1 MCNDESLNLFQ
12 QTLCIFI
19 VLCYYK
25 RNLKKGVC
33 IFMRKKLQDA
43 MFEAS
48 YLFEFLISV
57 IVGIAIL
64 ILSVR
69 FVVDIFSTS
78 VFLKGTDA
86 LVEILDSAI
95 ILAIGAELIK
105 MLCKHTPETV
115 IEVLA
120 FALARQLIIC
130 HATSWENLITVIAI
144 AILFAVR
151 RFLLKRHDMVETPD
165 GLIEESCNDD

>member
-1 MCNDESLNLFQ
+1 
-12 QTLCIFI
+12 
-19 VLCYYK
+19 
-25 RNLKKGVC
+25 
-33 IFMRKKLQDA
+33 MRKKLQDA
-43 MFEAS
+43 MFEVS
-48 YLFEFLISV
+48 YMFELIISL

-64 ILSVR
+64 ILSIR
-69 FVVDIFSTS
+69 FLMDIFNFS
-78 VFLKGTDA
+78 VFSKGADA
-86 LVEILDSAI
+86 LVEILDNAI

-120 FALARQLIIC
+120 FALARQLIVC
-130 HATSWENLITVIAI
+130 HAASWENLITVVAI

-165 GLIEESCNDD
+165 GLIEEEACSED